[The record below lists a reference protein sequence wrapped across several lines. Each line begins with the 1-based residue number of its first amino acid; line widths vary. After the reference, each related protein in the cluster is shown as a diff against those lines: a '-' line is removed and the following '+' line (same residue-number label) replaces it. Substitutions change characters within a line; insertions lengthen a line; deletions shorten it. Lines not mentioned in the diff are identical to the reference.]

1 MITSEFTLLLIL
13 MVPIAAFAT
22 GAMIIAAWTQ
32 SKRFLCGV
40 TFKMANVPPH
50 HSVTILPNASR

>member
-22 GAMIIAAWTQ
+22 GALIIAAWTQ
-32 SKRFLCGV
+32 SKRFLNGV
-40 TFKMANVPPH
+40 TIQMASAPSH